1 MTGHHIFIVSICA
14 FVRPD
19 YLFQFI
25 ACLSTVLIQPKLFN
39 PNENMTWWCVQQ
51 KTPIAIR
58 ASHWGSTLWIGR
70 VTLGLDTADREG
82 QIGARQ
88 CWSGGS
94 HWGSTLRI
102 LRQQISSVSVTVYIY
117 VSVSWWWHT
126 QTSRRKGNKSTQ
138 YSQWC
143 NLDQWQPED
152 SQPITTHH

>member
-1 MTGHHIFIVSICA
+1 M
-14 FVRPD
+14 
-19 YLFQFI
+19 
-25 ACLSTVLIQPKLFN
+25 K
-39 PNENMTWWCVQQ
+39 TWLD
-51 KTPIAIR
+51 
-58 ASHWGSTLWIGR
+58 SHRYQR

-82 QIGARQ
+82 HIGARDCWSGGSHWGSTLLIGRVTLGLYTADREGHIGARQ

-94 HWGSTLRI
+94 HWGSTLLI